1 MSSKGGGQKGRL
13 RGRTGGGVGKLT
25 GVIVQG
31 AGKAVVDKAT
41 YSQ

>member
-1 MSSKGGGQKGRL
+1 
-13 RGRTGGGVGKLT
+13 VGKLT